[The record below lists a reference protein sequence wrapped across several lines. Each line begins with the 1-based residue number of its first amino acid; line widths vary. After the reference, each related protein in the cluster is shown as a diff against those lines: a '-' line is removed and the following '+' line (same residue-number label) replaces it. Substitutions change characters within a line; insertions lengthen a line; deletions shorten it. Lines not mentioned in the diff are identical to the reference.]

1 MVEVDKLR
9 DFFGEVFLGSF
20 FFPTKRR
27 GPEEGSEAGFRRRE
41 RRRQTKEKEI
51 TLLPEKSL
59 GKRKKNCSFFSLNI
73 RIYYDNMNDQQLDIE
88 SLKDCLACTTILSLR
103 I

>member
-9 DFFGEVFLGSF
+9 DFFGEVFLGGF
-20 FFPTKRR
+20 FFPMKRR
-27 GPEEGSEAGFRRRE
+27 EPEERSEAGFRRRE

-59 GKRKKNCSFFSLNI
+59 GKRKKIVPSFPL
-73 RIYYDNMNDQQLDIE
+73 IYEYTMI
-88 SLKDCLACTTILSLR
+88 I
-103 I
+103 